1 VQALQGV
8 FFQATKE
15 AAASSQ
21 RLATGFFC
29 EPNKQSYWSKRDNL
43 NIFHHEP
50 LFSTIAEK
58 DTARRNECC
67 DGLLFPPEQSLL
79 AVRLAAVIH
88 SASNFCRFLRA
99 ST

>member
-1 VQALQGV
+1 MQALQGV

-21 RLATGFFC
+21 RLTTSSFC
-29 EPNKQSYWSKRDNL
+29 EPNKQSYWSKPNNL
-43 NIFHHEP
+43 NIVHHQT

-67 DGLLFPPEQSLL
+67 DGLLFPPEQSSM
-79 AVRLAAVIH
+79 AVK
-88 SASNFCRFLRA
+88 
-99 ST
+99 